1 MKTAKYFVHTWT
13 LYEVSRIEAWTTA
26 DITWHSLSKT
36 NFNTLSLSTAF
47 SLFLVSFVWPSTYR
61 AQYIIDSAI
70 IAATA
75 RKYVFSLYL
84 AGHMTR
90 LSDPI
95 RTSKVIPSD
104 IAATHFSNVVTT
116 HTYMCFRVMI
126 NHYKHIQCISA
137 NLETSSRTLKFANI
151 RTEGFWVNIC
161 SFSVKHYQVSFFAA
175 QNNGCKKNNTGWDWW
190 HVASVSKYFSCTKWI
205 M

>member
-26 DITWHSLSKT
+26 DITWYSLSKT
-36 NFNTLSLSTAF
+36 NFSTLSLSTAF

-95 RTSKVIPSD
+95 D
-104 IAATHFSNVVTT
+104 
-116 HTYMCFRVMI
+116 
-126 NHYKHIQCISA
+126 
-137 NLETSSRTLKFANI
+137 
-151 RTEGFWVNIC
+151 
-161 SFSVKHYQVSFFAA
+161 
-175 QNNGCKKNNTGWDWW
+175 NTGWYHSCVKLKNEFANSSPAKTFSGYNDLQ
-190 HVASVSKYFSCTKWI
+190 ALKAIEEESRGYPSKKRN
-205 M
+205 

>member
-95 RTSKVIPSD
+95 IVKPEEKILCVAFLYNHSYIETFNQILSFCEIVTKD
-104 IAATHFSNVVTT
+104 IIRIVTFSEQTV
-116 HTYMCFRVMI
+116 
-126 NHYKHIQCISA
+126 
-137 NLETSSRTLKFANI
+137 
-151 RTEGFWVNIC
+151 
-161 SFSVKHYQVSFFAA
+161 
-175 QNNGCKKNNTGWDWW
+175 
-190 HVASVSKYFSCTKWI
+190 
-205 M
+205 